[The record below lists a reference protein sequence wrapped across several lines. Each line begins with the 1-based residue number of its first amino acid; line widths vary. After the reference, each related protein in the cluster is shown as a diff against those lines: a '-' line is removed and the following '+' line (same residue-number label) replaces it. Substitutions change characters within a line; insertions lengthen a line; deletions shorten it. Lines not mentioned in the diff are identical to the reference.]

1 MIKNIFTKRII
12 LVISII
18 IIAFVVLPS
27 KSALANEKNINKINI
42 NNETS
47 NEEIKLENEE
57 VNNKL
62 DSIIIAFV
70 VLPSKSALA
79 NEKNINKININ
90 NETSNE
96 EIKLENEEVNN
107 KLDSLYNY
115 INNMKSDI
123 EIMNDLDPV
132 EYIKGYI
139 KNGEGNLSFKTISDA
154 VISFLFKEVKTV
166 LALSISII
174 AIAIICSLLK
184 NLQTSFSNEGIS
196 NIAFFACYAL
206 LIVIL
211 SKSFIVSINI
221 ATDIIKDLSD
231 FMVAI
236 LPVLV
241 MMIGTVG
248 GFTQAATMDPIVVGA
263 TLIIPRIYTTVI
275 IPLILITFV
284 LEFANNIS
292 TEHKIS
298 NLCKL
303 TKQITIWLQG
313 IILTIFIGLL
323 TVRGI
328 TSSTIDAVTLKT
340 AKFAIDNFIPI
351 VGKAF
356 SDAIAS
362 VAGYSLIIKN
372 AVSSVGLIIIILMML
387 YPIIKLVLIS
397 FVYKLTAAVIE
408 PISDKRITSSIAAA
422 GDSLIL
428 IMSCVLSVSLMFF
441 ILLGIMASAGKFVI
455 GG

>member
-18 IIAFVVLPS
+18 IIAFV
-27 KSALANEKNINKINI
+27 
-42 NNETS
+42 
-47 NEEIKLENEE
+47 
-57 VNNKL
+57 
-62 DSIIIAFV
+62 F
-70 VLPSKSALA
+70 LPSKSALA

-184 NLQTSFSNEGIS
+184 NLQTAFSNEGIS

>member
-18 IIAFVVLPS
+18 IIAFV
-27 KSALANEKNINKINI
+27 
-42 NNETS
+42 
-47 NEEIKLENEE
+47 
-57 VNNKL
+57 
-62 DSIIIAFV
+62 F
-70 VLPSKSALA
+70 LPSKSALA

-184 NLQTSFSNEGIS
+184 NLQTAFSNEGIS

-248 GFTQAATMDPIVVGA
+248 GFTQAATMDPLVVGA

-372 AVSSVGLIIIILMML
+372 AISSVGLIIIILMML

>member
-62 DSIIIAFV
+62 DS
-70 VLPSKSALA
+70 
-79 NEKNINKININ
+79 
-90 NETSNE
+90 
-96 EIKLENEEVNN
+96 
-107 KLDSLYNY
+107 LYNY

-123 EIMNDLDPV
+123 EIMNYLDPV

-184 NLQTSFSNEGIS
+184 NLQTAFSNEGIS

>member
-12 LVISII
+12 LVISI
-18 IIAFVVLPS
+18 
-27 KSALANEKNINKINI
+27 
-42 NNETS
+42 
-47 NEEIKLENEE
+47 
-57 VNNKL
+57 
-62 DSIIIAFV
+62 IIIAFV

-263 TLIIPRIYTTVI
+263 TLIIPRIYITVI

>member
-12 LVISII
+12 LVISI
-18 IIAFVVLPS
+18 
-27 KSALANEKNINKINI
+27 
-42 NNETS
+42 
-47 NEEIKLENEE
+47 
-57 VNNKL
+57 
-62 DSIIIAFV
+62 IIIAFV

-221 ATDIIKDLSD
+221 AIDIIKDLSD

>member
-18 IIAFVVLPS
+18 IIAFV
-27 KSALANEKNINKINI
+27 
-42 NNETS
+42 
-47 NEEIKLENEE
+47 
-57 VNNKL
+57 
-62 DSIIIAFV
+62 F
-70 VLPSKSALA
+70 LPSKSALA

-184 NLQTSFSNEGIS
+184 NLQTAFSNEGIS

-372 AVSSVGLIIIILMML
+372 AISSVGLIIIILMML

>member
-1 MIKNIFTKRII
+1 MLKKYIFTKRFV
-12 LVISII
+12 LVISMII
-18 IIAFVVLPS
+18 LTFIILPR
-27 KSALANEKNINKINI
+27 KSALANDKNINNINI
-42 NNETS
+42 NNELTT
-47 NEEIKLENEE
+47 EE
-57 VNNKL
+57 VLL
-62 DSIIIAFV
+62 DD
-70 VLPSKSALA
+70 
-79 NEKNINKININ
+79 EK
-90 NETSNE
+90 
-96 EIKLENEEVNN
+96 VNN
-107 KLDSLYNY
+107 QLDSLYNY

-139 KNGEGNLSFKTISDA
+139 KNGEGNLSFKTISNA

-166 LALSISII
+166 LALSVSII
-174 AIAIICSLLK
+174 VIAIICSLLK
-184 NLQTSFSNEGIS
+184 NLQSAFSNEGLS
-196 NIAFFACYAL
+196 NVAFFACYAL
-206 LIVIL
+206 LIIIL

-221 ATDIIKDLSD
+221 AVNIINELTN
-231 FMVAI
+231 FMAAI

-241 MMIGTVG
+241 TMIATIG
-248 GFTQAATMDPIVVGA
+248 GFTQAATMDPIVIGA
-263 TLIIPRIYTTVI
+263 TLIIPRIYINII

-284 LEFANNIS
+284 LEFTNNIS
-292 TEHKIS
+292 TENKIS
-298 NLCKL
+298 NFCKL

-313 IILTIFIGLL
+313 IILTVFIGLL

-372 AVSSVGLIIIILMML
+372 AISSVGLIIIILMML

-397 FVYKLTAAVIE
+397 FVYKLTAALIE
-408 PISDKRITSSIAAA
+408 PISDKRITNSIASA

-441 ILLGIMASAGKFVI
+441 VLLAIMASAGKFVI

>member
-12 LVISII
+12 LVISI
-18 IIAFVVLPS
+18 
-27 KSALANEKNINKINI
+27 
-42 NNETS
+42 
-47 NEEIKLENEE
+47 
-57 VNNKL
+57 
-62 DSIIIAFV
+62 IIIAFV

-387 YPIIKLVLIS
+387 YPIIKLVLTS

-428 IMSCVLSVSLMFF
+428 IMSCVLSVSLM
-441 ILLGIMASAGKFVI
+441 L
-455 GG
+455 

>member
-12 LVISII
+12 LVISI
-18 IIAFVVLPS
+18 
-27 KSALANEKNINKINI
+27 
-42 NNETS
+42 
-47 NEEIKLENEE
+47 
-57 VNNKL
+57 
-62 DSIIIAFV
+62 IIIAFV

-184 NLQTSFSNEGIS
+184 NLQTAFSNEGIS

-248 GFTQAATMDPIVVGA
+248 GFTQAATMDHIVVGA

>member
-12 LVISII
+12 LVISI
-18 IIAFVVLPS
+18 
-27 KSALANEKNINKINI
+27 
-42 NNETS
+42 
-47 NEEIKLENEE
+47 
-57 VNNKL
+57 
-62 DSIIIAFV
+62 IIIAFV

-422 GDSLIL
+422 GASLIL
-428 IMSCVLSVSLMFF
+428 IMSCGLSVSLMFF